1 MKALRWML
9 ACLVWLL
16 SGLVGLVGV
25 VLCVTL
31 ILAPLGIPLLFVARR
46 LFKLGGQ
53 LVVPRAVRHPIDTL
67 QGAGSDAA
75 DTARKR
81 GKKAGKD
88 AGKAGKKAGK
98 KARKKVGKDAGKAGK
113 TARKRTRKTSKRVK
127 RKLPIG

>member
-25 VLCVTL
+25 LLCVTL
-31 ILAPLGIPLLFVARR
+31 ILAPLGIPLLFLARR
-46 LFKLGGQ
+46 LFTLGGQ
-53 LVVPRAVRHPIDTL
+53 LVVPRAVRHPIDSL

-88 AGKAGKKAGK
+88 AGKAGKKT
-98 KARKKVGKDAGKAGK
+98 RKKVGKDAGKAGK
-113 TARKRTRKTSKRVK
+113 KARKRTRKTSKRVK